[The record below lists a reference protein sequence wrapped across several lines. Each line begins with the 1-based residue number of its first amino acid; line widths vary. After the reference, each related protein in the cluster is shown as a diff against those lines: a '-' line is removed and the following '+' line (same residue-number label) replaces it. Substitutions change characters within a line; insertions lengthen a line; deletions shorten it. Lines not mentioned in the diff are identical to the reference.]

1 MDAVKF
7 LKERMRMCESS
18 YDRETQ
24 CAGCLA
30 YDPKGDR
37 NVCKV
42 LMRNDIKAKTETDMI
57 VAVDI
62 VEKWSKDHPR
72 KTRLQDFKEKY
83 PNGTFE
89 KDSEIPH
96 VCCDDLGYCFCKSSN
111 GGGPEGDCKKCWN
124 EPVE

>member
-1 MDAVKF
+1 MDAVEF
-7 LKERMRMCESS
+7 FNELNRMCKNYSTDNCCDSSCPLYEIESNPNS
-18 YDRETQ
+18 IKGIALFNVMRTN
-24 CAGCLA
+24 
-30 YDPKGDR
+30 PKR
-37 NVCKV
+37 LVN
-42 LMRNDIKAKTETDMI
+42 
-57 VAVDI
+57 I
-62 VEKWSKDHPR
+62 VEQWSKDHPR

-96 VCCDDLGYCFCKSSN
+96 ACCDDLGYCFCKSSN